1 VTVSGNVVRN
11 AGYGIQ
17 VSVGPGARYAAITE
31 KLISGGRLG
40 AVVGME
46 WDKPVTGDLAKE
58 GAALYPQLTVANNQ
72 AR

>member
-1 VTVSGNVVRN
+1 VSF
-11 AGYGIQ
+11 A
-17 VSVGPGARYAAITE
+17 PGARDAAITGN
-31 KLISGGRLG
+31 LISGARFG
-40 AVVGME
+40 AIVAME